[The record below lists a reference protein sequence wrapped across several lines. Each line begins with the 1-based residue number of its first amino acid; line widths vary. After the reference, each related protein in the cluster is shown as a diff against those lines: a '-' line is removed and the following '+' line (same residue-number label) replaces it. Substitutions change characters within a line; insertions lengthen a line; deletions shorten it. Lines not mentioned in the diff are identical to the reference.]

1 MHTHHAVQEVVLAP
15 GTGLLTQVP
24 AIVSLLWRM
33 DRQFQGFKVSRYV
46 SMCVYMCIYVIV
58 CVCECVYM
66 CVCV

>member
-33 DRQFQGFKVSRYV
+33 DRQFQGSRFQG
-46 SMCVYMCIYVIV
+46 V
-58 CVCECVYM
+58 CVCVL
-66 CVCV
+66 

>member
-33 DRQFQGFKVSRYV
+33 DRQFQGFKVQG
-46 SMCVYMCIYVIV
+46 V
-58 CVCECVYM
+58 CM
-66 CVCV
+66 QSWG

>member
-33 DRQFQGFKVSRYV
+33 DRQFQGFKVQGMYV
-46 SMCVYMCIYVIV
+46 CMYVCICIHTYIHTMYASM
-58 CVCECVYM
+58 
-66 CVCV
+66 

>member
-33 DRQFQGFKVSRYV
+33 DRQFQGFKVSMYV
-46 SMCVYMCIYVIV
+46 CMYIYSYTL
-58 CVCECVYM
+58 CM
-66 CVCV
+66 